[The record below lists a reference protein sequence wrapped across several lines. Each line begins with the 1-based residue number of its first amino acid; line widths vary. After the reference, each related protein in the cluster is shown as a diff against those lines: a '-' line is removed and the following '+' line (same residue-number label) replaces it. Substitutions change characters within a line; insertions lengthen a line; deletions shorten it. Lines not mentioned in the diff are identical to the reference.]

1 MPFDILRKK
10 YINCRHL
17 YLSISAKTDIV
28 ACRDDG
34 FGRQH
39 FGQISMVVR
48 EAALPKKANHRR
60 AASVGYEVI
69 SRRAPKLTW
78 IHQKASLHKARLTR
92 RPSRSRGVS
101 LRARRELQSGSGDDK
116 EGLGAAGG

>member
-10 YINCRHL
+10 YINCRQL
-17 YLSISAKTDIV
+17 YLSISDKTDIV
-28 ACRDDG
+28 ACPNDG

-48 EAALPKKANHRR
+48 EAALLKKANHRR

-69 SRRAPKLTW
+69 SGRGPKLTW
-78 IHQKASLHKARLTR
+78 LRQKASSRKARLTR
-92 RPSRSRGVS
+92 RASRSRGVS
-101 LRARRELQSGSGDDK
+101 LRMRRELQSWSGDDK